1 MDLRHL
7 FREKMFHQSVLC
19 VFFSG
24 QLAYW
29 MKPSPQT
36 SNPLKPHT
44 PPPSPFRSFGC
55 ILQLP
60 SPPLAIQPSWRR
72 DKKQEEMGW
81 GGGRGGVWVGS
92 CSGGGRLEKESE
104 SVAPTESAEG
114 QWAEIGPLVRGYS
127 LKMWSVSHWAGTV
140 DDKGTP
146 VLMKS
151 SLLSYQSLRVW
162 GLFVFVLNVYVKNVT
177 DKALR
182 LCRCTWTTVDH
193 LVCLCALVCACN
205 LCIFVRLKSLC
216 SPSNVSVR
224 GKHLGARLS
233 NVCLC
238 ACGLL
243 HICLSHCIS
252 PSSKGMSSASPSLPI
267 CLPWSVN
274 NAA

>member
-81 GGGRGGVWVGS
+81 GGRGGVWVGS

-140 DDKGTP
+140 DDEGTP

-162 GLFVFVLNVYVKNVT
+162 GVVCVCIECLCEKCVWQGFAIVSVHMNNCGSFGVLMCFSVCMQFVYICASEKFVLP
-177 DKALR
+177 LE
-182 LCRCTWTTVDH
+182 C
-193 LVCLCALVCACN
+193 
-205 LCIFVRLKSLC
+205 
-216 SPSNVSVR
+216 
-224 GKHLGARLS
+224 LGAWQTSRGASVKCLR
-233 NVCLC
+233 VCVWPPPHLF
-238 ACGLL
+238 
-243 HICLSHCIS
+243 IS
-252 PSSKGMSSASPSLPI
+252 LYQSQQ
-267 CLPWSVN
+267 
-274 NAA
+274 

>member
-146 VLMKS
+146 CWVINL
-151 SLLSYQSLRVW
+151 W
-162 GLFVFVLNVYVKNVT
+162 GFGGCLCLYWMFMWKMCLT
-177 DKALR
+177 R
-182 LCRCTWTTVDH
+182 LCDCVGAHEQLWIIW
-193 LVCLCALVCACN
+193 CAYVL
-205 LCIFVRLKSLC
+205 
-216 SPSNVSVR
+216 
-224 GKHLGARLS
+224 
-233 NVCLC
+233 
-238 ACGLL
+238 
-243 HICLSHCIS
+243 
-252 PSSKGMSSASPSLPI
+252 
-267 CLPWSVN
+267 
-274 NAA
+274 